1 MFAVVRHPDIE
12 TVGIVPQAAFEMHQA
27 KGFYRVSEWRESPS
41 DFYLPD
47 YADGVDL
54 DAPAEEEEP
63 KKRRPKKA
71 DDEQPEPD
79 NEPETTD
86 EENSE

>member
-27 KGFYRVSEWRESPS
+27 KGFYRVSEWRESPA

-54 DAPAEEEEP
+54 DAPVEEEP

-86 EENSE
+86 EESN

>member
-27 KGFYRVSEWRESPS
+27 KGFYRVSEWRDSPS

-54 DAPAEEEEP
+54 DAPE
-63 KKRRPKKA
+63 
-71 DDEQPEPD
+71 PEPA
-79 NEPETTD
+79 PVKKPAKKSD
-86 EENSE
+86 EESSE